1 MPVRAISLGRIL
13 QRELDSRGWTQKDLA
28 EITNRPPQ
36 AINEIIRGTK
46 QITPETAREL
56 SAALGTTTEFWINLE
71 TNYRLKTFLH
81 NGQISP
87 LPYLKLSHQSQ
98 SGDGDGD
105 MLVLWLGWLHLRRN
119 SSQVLH

>member
-28 EITNRPPQ
+28 EITKRPPQ
-36 AINEIIRGTK
+36 TINEIIKGTK

-56 SAALGTTTEFWINLE
+56 SAALGTTAEFWINLE